1 MGDLSK
7 NLEKVEREIL
17 NEYDVT
23 KFKLHTYNE
32 NPEIKINMD
41 DHVFV
46 TQPLITFKDE
56 KIDLEKDESSIKSD
70 EVIEMIPMKFSG
82 KSVNKNLE

>member
-1 MGDLSK
+1 MDELSK
-7 NLEKVEREIL
+7 NLEKVERNIL

-23 KFKLHTYNE
+23 KLKLHTYNE
-32 NPEIKINMD
+32 NPDIEINMD

-46 TQPLITFKDE
+46 TEPLKTFKDE
-56 KIDLEKDESSIKSD
+56 KIDLEKDETSNKSD
-70 EVIEMIPMKFSG
+70 EIIEMIPMKFSG